1 MAAAHELGVLLAS
14 QGICLIYGGARIG
27 LMGAVADAALASGG
41 EVIGVIPDPLV
52 LDEVVHTGLTRLDVV
67 GSMHE
72 RKARMLD
79 LADGVIAMPGGLGT
93 LEELFEALTWAQ
105 LRFHAKPIGMLNLN
119 GYFDSLLRF
128 LDDSVSSGF
137 ISELNRSLLVD
148 ASTSESLLNRLVNQ
162 S

>member
-1 MAAAHELGVLLAS
+1 MEPPGYRCP
-14 QGICLIYGGARIG
+14 IC
-27 LMGAVADAALASGG
+27 
-41 EVIGVIPDPLV
+41 
-52 LDEVVHTGLTRLDVV
+52 
-67 GSMHE
+67 
-72 RKARMLD
+72 
-79 LADGVIAMPGGLGT
+79 

-105 LRFHAKPIGMLNLN
+105 LRFHAKPIGMLNVN